1 MKRRWEYMNKD
12 EIIRR
17 NLDIL
22 NEFMKYAFEFPD
34 TLDKIP
40 ENAELV
46 ILPQNDPEMYRENAK
61 LIDKLKKE
69 GKSFVVVRMKRPEM
83 IPAPEIEVMAE

>member
-1 MKRRWEYMNKD
+1 MVMKRRWECMNKD

-40 ENAELV
+40 EDAELV
-46 ILPQNDPEMYRENAK
+46 ILPQNDPEMFRENTK
-61 LIDKLKKE
+61 LIDKLKGGEKLCRCANE
-69 GKSFVVVRMKRPEM
+69 EARNDSS
-83 IPAPEIEVMAE
+83 A